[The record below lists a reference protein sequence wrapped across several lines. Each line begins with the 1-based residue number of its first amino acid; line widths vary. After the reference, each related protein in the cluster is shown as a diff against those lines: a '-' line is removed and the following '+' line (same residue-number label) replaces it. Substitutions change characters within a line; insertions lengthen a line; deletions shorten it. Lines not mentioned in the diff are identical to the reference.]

1 MGCHAL
7 LQGSFPTQGSNSC
20 LILSFLLFAGEFF
33 TTNTTWKDPGIQW
46 YSLIIAWMGGWDGW
60 VEKGNNSQ
68 EPLVFIGTEVS
79 REGDWGQGFGL
90 AA

>member
-1 MGCHAL
+1 
-7 LQGSFPTQGSNSC
+7 
-20 LILSFLLFAGEFF
+20 
-33 TTNTTWKDPGIQW
+33 
-46 YSLIIAWMGGWDGW
+46 MGGWDGW

-68 EPLVFIGTEVS
+68 EPLVFIGTEGS